1 MEALKL
7 CFEKGA
13 DVNAKNS
20 MGIPAVIGAANRG
33 SDDILELLVKNGA
46 RLDVKDQEGRPLMI
60 WAEGL
65 FLATVPPERKP
76 STIALLRKLMGDASA
91 AGRTQ

>member
-1 MEALKL
+1 MEAVKL
-7 CFEKGA
+7 CLEKGA
-13 DVNAKNS
+13 DVNAANS
-20 MGIPAVIGAANRG
+20 MGLTAAFGAVNRG

-76 STIALLRKLMGDASA
+76 STIALLQKLTGDASA
-91 AGRTQ
+91 PGRPQ